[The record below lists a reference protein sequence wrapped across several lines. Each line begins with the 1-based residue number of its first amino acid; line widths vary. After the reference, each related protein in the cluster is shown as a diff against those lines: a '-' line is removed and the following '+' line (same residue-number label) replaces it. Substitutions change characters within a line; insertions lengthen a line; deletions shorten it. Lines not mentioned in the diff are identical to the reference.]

1 MLGNIRLIGELYK
14 KRMLTERIM
23 HECINKLLGQYQNPD
38 EEDVEALCKLMSTIG
53 EIIDHPKAKEYMD
66 SYFDRMAQF
75 SNNMKLSSRV
85 RFMLKDSIDLRK
97 NKWQQRRKV
106 EGPKKIDE
114 VHRDAAQERH
124 TQASRLARAPSIG
137 TSVRR
142 GPSIEF
148 APRGSTMLSSPSSQM
163 GGYRAVPPQLRGY
176 GSQDARLEERH
187 SFDNRTMSVPLPQ
200 RPLGDDSITL
210 GPQGGLAR
218 GMAFRGQP
226 TAPNIPLSEM
236 PSSGDARRMG
246 SGLNGFSS
254 MPERIAY
261 GHREDLMPKHMPVRF
276 CWSDYL

>member
-14 KRMLTERIM
+14 KRVLTERIM
-23 HECINKLLGQYQNPD
+23 HECINKLLGQYQNPG

-53 EIIDHPKAKEYMD
+53 EIIDHSKAKEYMD
-66 SYFDRMAQF
+66 AYFDLMAQF
-75 SNNMKLSSRV
+75 SNNTKLSSTV
-85 RFMLKDSIDLRK
+85 RFMLKDAIDLRK

-124 TQASRLARAPSIG
+124 TQASRLARALSIG

-148 APRGSTMLSSPSSQM
+148 APRGSNMFSSPSSQM
-163 GGYRAVPPQLRGY
+163 GGFRAVPPQLRGY

-200 RPLGDDSITL
+200 RPLGDDSITKVVLL
-210 GPQGGLAR
+210 GEW
-218 GMAFRGQP
+218 
-226 TAPNIPLSEM
+226 LSE
-236 PSSGDARRMG
+236 G
-246 SGLNGFSS
+246 SQQHLAFLWLRCQVQGMHEGW
-254 MPERIAY
+254 
-261 GHREDLMPKHMPVRF
+261 DLV
-276 CWSDYL
+276 